1 MDMGMGMDMDTL
13 ICAIIRA
20 KIPSHALGDSASKLY
35 NRVLLWITAKNVAVG
50 DTQSVQGRARRVA
63 TIGEECSCTSRN
75 GRECEQER
83 AWARLIG
90 DMAAM
95 GNPTRQRH
103 IL

>member
-50 DTQSVQGRARRVA
+50 DTQVR
-63 TIGEECSCTSRN
+63 
-75 GRECEQER
+75 
-83 AWARLIG
+83 
-90 DMAAM
+90 
-95 GNPTRQRH
+95 
-103 IL
+103 